1 MPNLYGDG
9 IRKELQNMANSFSIA
24 DLYQPDELSAQK
36 ERYKK
41 AMEGF
46 RNYYGMLNDNVRL
59 FSAPGRTEVGGN
71 HTDHNHGKVLAAS
84 VNLDVIAVVEPLE
97 ISKILLKSEGFTESV
112 IDTNDTEVK
121 EQEKNTADA
130 LIRGVVAGFK
140 KNGYNVGGFKAYT
153 TTNVLKGSG
162 LSSSAAFEVL
172 VGNILNSLYNKGVV
186 TPIKIAQIAQYAEN
200 EYFGKPSGLM
210 DQMASSVGG
219 FVAIDFKDTASPII
233 DKIEL
238 DFSQFNHALCIVDTK
253 GSHAD
258 LTPDYAAIPE
268 EMKAIANHFSV
279 DYLRQI
285 CRADIMLNIKP
296 LREEFGD
303 RAVLRA
309 LHFFD
314 ENYRVDK
321 LVHALRSNDFP
332 AFLDSIRESGNSS
345 YKYLQNVF
353 SVNDYKNQGLGIGL
367 NVAENVLNR
376 KGACR
381 VHGGGF
387 AGTIQAFVPNDLLKE
402 FKMDLEKVF
411 GGGSCHVLGIR
422 KVGGCE
428 VEKRTIDNEQW
439 TIDNCGIACG
449 DDLK

>member
-1 MPNLYGDG
+1 
-9 IRKELQNMANSFSIA
+9 MAKLFSLV
-24 DLYQPDELSAQK
+24 DLYQPDELKAQRG
-36 ERYKK
+36 RYEK
-41 AMEGF
+41 ALDSY
-46 RNYYGMLNDNVRL
+46 RDYYGGLGEDFRL

-84 VNLDVIAVVEPLE
+84 VNLDVIAVAEPLD
-97 ISKILLKSEGFTESV
+97 IPKILLKSEGFEESV
-112 IDTNDTEVK
+112 INTDDTEVK
-121 EQEKNTADA
+121 ESEKNTADA

-140 KNGYNVGGFKAYT
+140 KNGYKVGGFKAYT

-172 VGNILNSLYNKGVV
+172 VGNILNSLYNNGNADA
-186 TPIKIAQIAQYAEN
+186 IKIAQIAQYAEN

-210 DQMASSVGG
+210 DQMASSAGG
-219 FVAIDFKDTASPII
+219 FVSIDFKDTESPII

-238 DFSQFNHALCIVDTK
+238 DFASFNHALCIVDTK

-268 EMKAIANHFSV
+268 EMKAIAGNFSV
-279 DYLRQI
+279 NYLRQV
-285 CRADIMLNIKP
+285 CRADIMLNIKS

-314 ENYRVDK
+314 ENYRVDR
-321 LVHALRSNDFP
+321 LVHALRNGDFP
-332 AFLDSIRESGNSS
+332 SFLDAIRESGNSS

-367 NVAENVLNR
+367 NVAESVLGR

-387 AGTIQAFVPNDLLKE
+387 AGTIQAFVPLDLLKE
-402 FKMDLEKVF
+402 FKMELEKVF
-411 GGGSCHVLGIR
+411 GGGACHVLGIR

-428 VEKRTIDNEQW
+428 VDKGSIRESGE
-439 TIDNCGIACG
+439 
-449 DDLK
+449 

>member
-1 MPNLYGDG
+1 
-9 IRKELQNMANSFSIA
+9 MANLFSIA
-24 DLYQPDELSAQK
+24 DLYQTDELEAQRQRYEK
-36 ERYKK
+36 VVDDYKK
-41 AMEGF
+41 
-46 RNYYGMLNDNVRL
+46 YYGGIGDDFRL

-84 VNLDVIAVVEPLE
+84 VNLDVIAVVEPLD
-97 ISKILLKSEGFTESV
+97 IPKILLKSEGFDESV
-112 IDTNDTEVK
+112 INIDDLEVK
-121 EQEKNTADA
+121 DSEKNTADS
-130 LIRGVVAGFK
+130 LIRGVAAGFK
-140 KNGYNVGGFKAYT
+140 KNGYKIGGFKAYT

-172 VGNILNSLYNKGVV
+172 VGNILNSLYNNGIVNA
-186 TPIKIAQIAQYAEN
+186 IKIAQIAQYAEN
-200 EYFGKPSGLM
+200 VYFGKPSGLM

-219 FVAIDFKDTASPII
+219 FVSIDFKDTESPII
-233 DKIEL
+233 DKIEI
-238 DFSQFNHALCIVDTK
+238 DFSSFNHALCIVDTK

-268 EMKAIANHFSV
+268 EMKAIAGNFSV
-279 DYLRQI
+279 DHLRQI
-285 CRADIMLNIKP
+285 CRADIMLNIKL
-296 LREEFGD
+296 LREEYGD

-321 LVHALRSNDFP
+321 LVHALKNNDFP

-353 SVNDYKNQGLGIGL
+353 SINDYKHQGLGIGL
-367 NVAENVLNR
+367 NVAENVLGR

-387 AGTIQAFVPNDLLKE
+387 AGTIQAFVPMDLLKE

-411 GGGSCHVLGIR
+411 GGGTCHVLGIR
-422 KVGGCE
+422 RIGGCE
-428 VEKRTIDNEQW
+428 VDKNSIKVPEE
-439 TIDNCGIACG
+439 
-449 DDLK
+449 